1 MTDQL
6 FDADLT
12 PIDGETISYTRRL
25 TIRNRAMLDR
35 GQHPSGLGPISDE
48 GTCGTCVHHRVHS
61 SARDYH
67 KCELTQTGGPATDIR
82 VSWPACPKY
91 LPTPFG
97 KCLGNHAASNQ

>member
-1 MTDQL
+1 M
-6 FDADLT
+6 AAV
-12 PIDGETISYTRRL
+12 ISKDE
-25 TIRNRAMLDR
+25 M
-35 GQHPSGLGPISDE
+35 E
-48 GTCGTCVHHRVHS
+48 GTCGTCVHHHVHS

-97 KCLGNHAASNQ
+97 KGAWPDAYRP